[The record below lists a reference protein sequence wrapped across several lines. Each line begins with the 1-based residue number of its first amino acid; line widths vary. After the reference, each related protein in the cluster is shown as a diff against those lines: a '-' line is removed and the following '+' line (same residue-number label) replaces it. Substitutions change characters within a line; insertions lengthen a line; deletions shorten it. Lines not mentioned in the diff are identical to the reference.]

1 MVHVFF
7 VGGTGHIGGAVLDQ
21 FLRKYAHTN
30 VKVLVRDEA
39 KAARLGTV
47 YPQVECVVGDAGD
60 LEVLEKCSQAADI
73 VINTAPDITHDEGI
87 RAILSGLKARGE
99 TIKND
104 TPCYIHTSGASLI
117 WDEPTGS
124 KDARWWDDIVDIQDI
139 CAFKGAAQT
148 HAVTDKIVRD
158 AAPYVNVAII
168 SPGFVGGMS
177 PSIEHPTPITMPAIL
192 LTARAFKSGWQI
204 AGGQDVHAWIHV
216 LDLARMYMILVGKAI
231 DGVCE
236 SEPFPIWGPDAY
248 YFGTSEDISFG
259 TFMKHLVHVLKKQRV
274 IESTEIKS
282 VNVAEAARASIAGS
296 DYDPNTPP
304 PPLDT
309 WALHIA
315 IMYGINM
322 RIGASRMK
330 RLGWNAEMGTLVD
343 SFPQVVAEHLKR
355 EKLSYRN

>member
-21 FLRKYAHTN
+21 LLQKYAHTN
-30 VKVLVRDEA
+30 VTVLVRDEA

-60 LEVLEKCSQAADI
+60 LEVLEKC
-73 VINTAPDITHDEGI
+73 H
-87 RAILSGLKARGE
+87 AI
-99 TIKND
+99 
-104 TPCYIHTSGASLI
+104 IHTSGASLI

-124 KDARWWDDIVDIQDI
+124 KDARWWDDIIDIQDI
-139 CAFKGAAQT
+139 CAFEGAAHT
-148 HAVTDKIVRD
+148 HAMTDKIVRD

-204 AGGQDVHAWIHV
+204 AGGQNTHAWIHV

-248 YFGTSEDISFG
+248 YFGTSEDISFRK
-259 TFMKHLVHVLKKQRV
+259 FIKHLVPVLKKQRV

-282 VNVAEAARASIAGS
+282 VSVAEAARASIAGS

-315 IMYGINM
+315 IMYGINR

-330 RLGWNAEMGTLVD
+330 RLGWNAEMGTIVD

-355 EKLSYRN
+355 EKLSDRN